1 MISIKKYLDTTIR
14 KINGEILE
22 PFGAAVDVYRSGL
35 VAVAKATALDGS
47 PHGIELGNRLVG
59 LDQRM
64 GVNPTIKEIKQS
76 EIDLEANLAIWG
88 KRAASE
94 RSAINKEMKE
104 LILALAKTAEAV
116 SARNQQHNEKF
127 GTITEN
133 LESIGSIE
141 GITEVRKAILS
152 RVAELRSTVEE
163 LSHANHELVS
173 ELQNK
178 VTTFETRLKSVEN
191 LAFADSLTGAANR
204 RCLEDRINYNIGS
217 QVQFCVVLFD
227 LNRFKAVNDTFGHN
241 AGDDLLRQFAEKL
254 KLNSRSSDLIG
265 RWGGD
270 EFMLVLSGSEK
281 KIITQV
287 RRLQR
292 EVCTRYMLHGSGG
305 FLSTLDIE
313 AAVGVA
319 QWRPEESLK
328 EVVARADENM
338 YIDKHRL
345 KNGGLVERESHAV
358 VT

>member
-14 KINGEILE
+14 SINGDILE

-35 VAVAKATALDGS
+35 IAVAKAAALEGS
-47 PHGIELGNRLVG
+47 PHGIELGSRLVG

-64 GVNPTIKEIKQS
+64 GANPSLKDVKQA
-76 EIDLEANLAIWG
+76 EVDLEANLAIWG
-88 KRAASE
+88 QRATSE
-94 RSAINKEMKE
+94 RSAINNEMKE

-116 SARNQQHNEKF
+116 AARKHDAKF
-127 GTITEN
+127 GDITDD
-133 LESIGSIE
+133 LESIGSLE
-141 GITEVRKAILS
+141 GISEVRKAIVS

-163 LSHANHELVS
+163 LKHANQQLVS

-204 RCLEDRINYNIGS
+204 RCLEDRINYNIEAK
-217 QVQFCVVLFD
+217 VQFCLVLFD
-227 LNRFKAVNDTFGHN
+227 LNSFKAVNDTFGHN

-254 KLNSRSSDLIG
+254 KLNSRASDLIG

-270 EFMLVLSGSEK
+270 EFMLVLSGPEK
-281 KIITQV
+281 KILTQV

-292 EVCTRYMLHGSGG
+292 EVCSRYMLHGSGG

-319 QWRPEESLK
+319 QWRPDESLK
-328 EVVARADENM
+328 EIVARADENM
-338 YIDKHRL
+338 YLDKNRL
-345 KNGGLVERESHAV
+345 KKGRLTPRESHPV
-358 VT
+358 GI